1 MPIGIY
7 VHGASSHVSLAR
19 NHVHSMG
26 NYNGTLGSF
35 DINAHG
41 IAVYGDRARH
51 PITDVRISHNEV
63 DHLRLGASE
72 SVVVN
77 GNVDHWR
84 ITHNRIHDNNNIGI
98 DAIGFEPTLSG
109 PARYSRANR
118 ARDGVIAD
126 NVIRNIISRGNPA
139 YFEDGGWCNCADG
152 IYIDGGT
159 GIRVERNRV
168 VGNDIG
174 IEVAAENA
182 RGSADHVVV
191 ADNFITR
198 SGYVGIATGGYCDGA
213 DDCGGV
219 ETGRAFANRFL
230 HNTLYAQQPVR
241 RRVAGDPGAVPR
253 LPAPLIQGNIV
264 RATGPA
270 QPLIGT
276 VPRAQ
281 HDAVGPRAA
290 SRRQP
295 LLRRG
300 GPGPGVVRRPRC
312 HLHRLAEL
320 PERHRPG
327 CPQPVRRP
335 QACGTPPGATSTS
348 APARPRSTPASP
360 CVPAGWAGATSTAST
375 ACRVP
380 GSTSVPTSAG
390 EPRRDRPPRP
400 PDHDLATEGV
410 TMNKRQTGLD
420 GRGRL
425 RRSPRAR
432 RLRGEAATPQ
442 RREDQGRRLERVR
455 GRPGQEPHRPD
466 RAVQQGAPRR
476 RGDPAGVQQRPRA
489 PEGADRRARRHPA
502 RRRLHVRVL
511 VAEHRQ
517 DPAGR
522 RHVQLR
528 RRAGLE
534 LGRLLRGRARGRDRR
549 RQDRRRAG
557 AGRQPRDRLQQEA
570 VQARPGSPRRPPTGR
585 GTTSGPRRRS

>member
-1 MPIGIY
+1 
-7 VHGASSHVSLAR
+7 
-19 NHVHSMG
+19 MG

-63 DHLRLGASE
+63 DHLALGASE

-77 GNVDHWR
+77 GNVRHWW

-213 DDCGGV
+213 DDCGGID
-219 ETGRAFANRFL
+219 TGRAFDNRFL
-230 HNTLYAQQPVR
+230 HNTLYANNQFVDGSPEILVQYHATR
-241 RRVAGDPGAVPR
+241 T
-253 LPAPLIQGNIV
+253 LIQGNVV
-264 RATGPA
+264 RATGPG

-281 HDAVGPRAA
+281 HDASGTAPHLDGNLYFA
-290 SRRQP
+290 
-295 LLRRG
+295 RG
-300 GPGPGVVRRPRC
+300 GPARASFGVLGVTYTGWQSYRNATGQDAHSRYADPRLRHPVRGDLHLRAGSPAIDAGLAVRPRWV
-312 HLHRLAEL
+312 
-320 PERHRPG
+320 G
-327 CPQPVRRP
+327 
-335 QACGTPPGATSTS
+335 
-348 APARPRSTPASP
+348 
-360 CVPAGWAGATSTAST
+360 
-375 ACRVP
+375 
-380 GSTSVPTSAG
+380 
-390 EPRRDRPPRP
+390 RRDIDGQHRVQGPRI
-400 PDHDLATEGV
+400 DI
-410 TMNKRQTGLD
+410 
-420 GRGRL
+420 
-425 RRSPRAR
+425 
-432 RLRGEAATPQ
+432 
-442 RREDQGRRLERVR
+442 
-455 GRPGQEPHRPD
+455 
-466 RAVQQGAPRR
+466 
-476 RGDPAGVQQRPRA
+476 
-489 PEGADRRARRHPA
+489 GAD
-502 RRRLHVRVL
+502 
-511 VAEHRQ
+511 E
-517 DPAGR
+517 
-522 RHVQLR
+522 R
-528 RRAGLE
+528 RRA
-534 LGRLLRGRARGRDRR
+534 
-549 RQDRRRAG
+549 
-557 AGRQPRDRLQQEA
+557 
-570 VQARPGSPRRPPTGR
+570 SP
-585 GTTSGPRRRS
+585 

>member
-1 MPIGIY
+1 MRRVSVLAGVVPLVLTTFLVSGAPAQADGAGKAAQRVFVSPAGHAGAAGTRQDPLASVNEAVARLSQGGVVLLRGGTYAQRIGLRKVHGVTVRPFHHEQVILDGGPLTPSPDRSAMVTIANSTRVAVRGLDIRGYDTTSKASVPIGIY
-7 VHGASSHVSLAR
+7 VHGASSHISLAR

-63 DHLRLGASE
+63 DHLALGASE

-77 GNVDHWR
+77 GNVRHWW

-213 DDCGGV
+213 DDCGGID
-219 ETGRAFANRFL
+219 TGRAFDNRFL
-230 HNTLYAQQPVR
+230 HNTLYANNQFVDGSPEILVQYHATR
-241 RRVAGDPGAVPR
+241 T
-253 LPAPLIQGNIV
+253 LIQGNVV
-264 RATGPA
+264 RATGPG

-281 HDAVGPRAA
+281 HDASGTAPHLDGNLYFA
-290 SRRQP
+290 
-295 LLRRG
+295 RG
-300 GPGPGVVRRPRC
+300 GPARASFGVLGVTYTGWQSYRNATGQDAHSRYADPRLRHPVRGDLHLRAGSPAIDAGLSVRPRWVGRRDIDGQHRVQGPRIDIGADERRRP
-312 HLHRLAEL
+312 
-320 PERHRPG
+320 
-327 CPQPVRRP
+327 
-335 QACGTPPGATSTS
+335 SS
-348 APARPRSTPASP
+348 
-360 CVPAGWAGATSTAST
+360 
-375 ACRVP
+375 
-380 GSTSVPTSAG
+380 
-390 EPRRDRPPRP
+390 
-400 PDHDLATEGV
+400 
-410 TMNKRQTGLD
+410 
-420 GRGRL
+420 
-425 RRSPRAR
+425 
-432 RLRGEAATPQ
+432 
-442 RREDQGRRLERVR
+442 
-455 GRPGQEPHRPD
+455 
-466 RAVQQGAPRR
+466 
-476 RGDPAGVQQRPRA
+476 
-489 PEGADRRARRHPA
+489 
-502 RRRLHVRVL
+502 
-511 VAEHRQ
+511 
-517 DPAGR
+517 
-522 RHVQLR
+522 
-528 RRAGLE
+528 
-534 LGRLLRGRARGRDRR
+534 
-549 RQDRRRAG
+549 
-557 AGRQPRDRLQQEA
+557 
-570 VQARPGSPRRPPTGR
+570 
-585 GTTSGPRRRS
+585 